1 MPVYICKRTENISR
15 QTFLYKYCWLFYSLL
30 FVAQSFSMSD
40 SLQPHGLQHIKLP
53 WPLLTPRVCSSKL
66 HWVDDV
72 VKPPHQGPLFLF
84 YSILTSIGVFSM
96 RCLFS
101 SGGQSTRA
109 SASFLLIKSQG
120 WFPLGLIGLMSLL
133 SKELSRVFISSKD
146 WKHQTLSTQPSLW
159 SKSNILTWLLEKN
172 KALTIRPLSTKL
184 CRCFLICCLGLS

>member
-1 MPVYICKRTENISR
+1 MLSPSVCPTLCNPMDCS
-15 QTFLYKYCWLFYSLL
+15 TSSFPGLYSLPEL
-30 FVAQSFSMSD
+30 A
-40 SLQPHGLQHIKLP
+40 LAHA
-53 WPLLTPRVCSSKL
+53 

-72 VKPPHQGPLFLF
+72 VQPPHPGPLFLF
-84 YSILTSIGVFSM
+84 SSILTSIRVFSM
-96 RCLFS
+96 RWLFS

-120 WFPLGLIGLMSLL
+120 WFPLGLTCLMSLL